1 MGRFLFVPIFAA
13 ALVQCG
19 YGLKDRAHFARVS
32 LAQIRVPSAYICP
45 SGVMHS
51 QCVDFSRR
59 VAHNE
64 LAVGKSG

>member
-13 ALVQCG
+13 ALVQYG

-32 LAQIRVPSAYICP
+32 LAQIRFSSAYVYL

-51 QCVDFSRR
+51 PCVDFSRR

-64 LAVGKSG
+64 LVVGKSG